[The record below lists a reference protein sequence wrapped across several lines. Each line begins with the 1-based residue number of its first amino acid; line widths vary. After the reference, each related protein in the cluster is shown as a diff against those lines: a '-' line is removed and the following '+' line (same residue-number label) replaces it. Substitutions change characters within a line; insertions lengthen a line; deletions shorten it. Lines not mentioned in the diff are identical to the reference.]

1 MFPKRRTI
9 NMITNMTQK
18 TFLAYKS
25 TYMSVNVKR
34 KQQVVKIAP
43 SLISCWNLSFFSNN
57 ILELRIIF
65 ISMVELIITFMIYRV
80 GHGVKNMME
89 IPSQILLIK
98 NQVRYCDTCSGRLG
112 FKPSTIVLSGLFL
125 KISPAQQLNKRSL
138 MRSNK

>member
-1 MFPKRRTI
+1 MFPKRRTS
-9 NMITNMTQK
+9 NMITNMTEK

-65 ISMVELIITFMIYRV
+65 ISIVELIITFMICRV
-80 GHGVKNMME
+80 GHGVKNMIE

-98 NQVRYCDTCSGRLG
+98 NQVRYFETCAGRLG
-112 FKPSTIVLSGLFL
+112 FKPSTMVLFGLVL
-125 KISPAQQLNKRSL
+125 KIYPEQQLSKTSL
-138 MRSNK
+138 MHNKK